1 MAYLNEIVAGR
12 RRRVAAEGAEL
23 GEAVPER
30 RGQPLVPL
38 VPLPGG
44 SAGGVGTGG
53 ARAPSGEWMRSPPES
68 AGDGGRGSGGAP
80 ALASS
85 RGGSGAAPLLV
96 CEIKRR
102 SPSRGAI
109 APGLDAVGQ
118 ARRYADAG
126 VRAVS
131 VLTEPDH
138 FGGALADLVAVKEAC
153 PHLSVLRKDF
163 LLDERDLEVSYRAG
177 ADAVLL
183 LAACLSTEEL
193 GRLYRRALE
202 LGMTPLV
209 EVHDDADL
217 ARARAV
223 RPLLTGIN
231 SRDLTTFEVD
241 TTLPARLR
249 PAVDWPTTLL
259 FESGIQRAEDAA
271 FARSAGFDGVLVG
284 EAVVRRP
291 ELVAEL
297 HAVLSAPA
305 VAGAGAE
312 VHAPAAGACAG
323 ANAGAAT
330 GPASEAGTDATA
342 GVRKGAGAGTGA
354 AAGAA
359 GEAGTDAATGAGR
372 AGAGIAAGMAAGADE
387 DAGAGAGAGP
397 DVDAG
402 AAATGARTARPRGVR
417 EPFWARVFAARHR
430 LAGSGRP
437 LTRPLIKV
445 CGITNRADAELAVA
459 LGADLLGFI
468 LAPAPRRAR
477 PQAIRELADLPVLK
491 VGVVVNDVSE
501 ALPLL
506 RDGFLDALQ
515 LHGDEAPGECYEIA
529 FPYYKAVRV
538 GAPADLDAER
548 AYRCPRVLLDA
559 YSPAAR
565 GGTGRRVADDLL
577 ARRAAGDG
585 ARPLWLA
592 GGMGPDNVA
601 EVIRTHAPELIDASS
616 RLEAEPGRKDHA
628 KLRAFFGQVQDAW
641 RQVAGTGARSSAGAA
656 AAATGGTAQ
665 AAGAVQAPASAAPP
679 GPAARGADPGGS
691 PGAACPG
698 RPRRNS
704 GCVTTMIHPVPRA
717 VGGAGS
723 RTGDAEAAPP
733 AAPAPAPSNTRRT
746 V

>member
-23 GEAVPER
+23 GEVVPDGR
-30 RGQPLVPL
+30 RQPLVPL
-38 VPLPGG
+38 
-44 SAGGVGTGG
+44 AG
-53 ARAPSGEWMRSPPES
+53 AK
-68 AGDGGRGSGGAP
+68 
-80 ALASS
+80 
-85 RGGSGAAPLLV
+85 PLLV

-118 ARRYADAG
+118 ARRYAAAG

-163 LLDERDLEVSYRAG
+163 LLDERDLEVSHRAG

-183 LAACLSTEEL
+183 LAACLGADEL
-193 GRLYRRALE
+193 GRLYRRSLA

-217 ARARAV
+217 AKARAV

-241 TTLPARLR
+241 ITLPARLR

-259 FESGIQRAEDAA
+259 FESGIHHAEDAA

-305 VAGAGAE
+305 
-312 VHAPAAGACAG
+312 P
-323 ANAGAAT
+323 
-330 GPASEAGTDATA
+330 P
-342 GVRKGAGAGTGA
+342 
-354 AAGAA
+354 
-359 GEAGTDAATGAGR
+359 
-372 AGAGIAAGMAAGADE
+372 
-387 DAGAGAGAGP
+387 
-397 DVDAG
+397 
-402 AAATGARTARPRGVR
+402 GAREG
-417 EPFWARVFAARHR
+417 FWARVFAARHR
-430 LAGSGRP
+430 LAGGG
-437 LTRPLIKV
+437 RPLIKV
-445 CGITNRADAELAVA
+445 CGITNRADAELAVE

-477 PQAIRELADLPVLK
+477 PQAIRALTDLPVLK
-491 VGVVVNDVSE
+491 VGVVVNDVTD

-506 RDGFLDALQ
+506 RDGCLDALQ
-515 LHGDEAPGECYEIA
+515 LHGDEAPDECYEIA
-529 FPYYKAVRV
+529 FPYYKALRV
-538 GAPADLDAER
+538 GAPADLEAEPR
-548 AYRCPRVLLDA
+548 YRCPRVLLDA

-565 GGTGRRVADDLL
+565 GGTGQRVAEDLL

-592 GGMGPDNVA
+592 GGIGPDNVA
-601 EVIRTHAPELIDASS
+601 EVIRGHAPELIDAST
-616 RLEAEPGRKDHA
+616 RFEAEPGRKDHG
-628 KLRAFFGQVQDAW
+628 KLRAFF
-641 RQVAGTGARSSAGAA
+641 RQVEDL
-656 AAATGGTAQ
+656 
-665 AAGAVQAPASAAPP
+665 AP
-679 GPAARGADPGGS
+679 
-691 PGAACPG
+691 
-698 RPRRNS
+698 
-704 GCVTTMIHPVPRA
+704 H
-717 VGGAGS
+717 
-723 RTGDAEAAPP
+723 
-733 AAPAPAPSNTRRT
+733 PAPSRSTTRST
-746 V
+746 A

>member
-23 GEAVPER
+23 GEPVPGSR
-30 RGQPLVPL
+30 RQPLVPL
-38 VPLPGG
+38 VPW
-44 SAGGVGTGG
+44 AGERDGG
-53 ARAPSGEWMRSPPES
+53 AG
-68 AGDGGRGSGGAP
+68 
-80 ALASS
+80 
-85 RGGSGAAPLLV
+85 APLLI

-118 ARRYADAG
+118 ARRYAAAG

-138 FGGALADLVAVKEAC
+138 FGGALADLIAVKEAW

-183 LAACLSTEEL
+183 LAACLSTDEL
-193 GRLYRRALE
+193 DRLYRHALA

-217 ARARAV
+217 AKARAV

-231 SRDLTTFEVD
+231 SRDLTTFAVD

-259 FESGIQRAEDAA
+259 FESGIHCAEDAA

-297 HAVLSAPA
+297 HAVLSADRI
-305 VAGAGAE
+305 AG
-312 VHAPAAGACAG
+312 
-323 ANAGAAT
+323 AGAAT
-330 GPASEAGTDATA
+330 GANTAASACGAERAEGAPAVD
-342 GVRKGAGAGTGA
+342 GAV
-354 AAGAA
+354 
-359 GEAGTDAATGAGR
+359 AATEVG
-372 AGAGIAAGMAAGADE
+372 AGMAADT
-387 DAGAGAGAGP
+387 DQPAGVGSAAVGRAVAAAGVAAVATAGT
-397 DVDAG
+397 
-402 AAATGARTARPRGVR
+402 ATGADAALGAGTSAPERGR
-417 EPFWARVFAARHR
+417 GLFWARVFAARQR

-437 LTRPLIKV
+437 MVKV
-445 CGITNRADAELAVA
+445 CGITNRADAELAVE

-477 PQAIRELADLPVLK
+477 PEAIRALADLPVLK

-506 RDGFLDALQ
+506 RDGCLDALQ
-515 LHGDEAPGECYEIA
+515 LHGDEQPGECYEIA

-538 GAPADLDAER
+538 DAPADLDAEG

-565 GGTGRRVADDLL
+565 GGTGVRVADDLL
-577 ARRAAGDG
+577 ARRAAGEDV
-585 ARPLWLA
+585 RPLWLA

-601 EVIRTHAPELIDASS
+601 AVIRTHAPELIDASS

-628 KLRAFFGQVQDAW
+628 KLRAFFQ
-641 RQVAGTGARSSAGAA
+641 
-656 AAATGGTAQ
+656 
-665 AAGAVQAPASAAPP
+665 AVQAASA
-679 GPAARGADPGGS
+679 
-691 PGAACPG
+691 
-698 RPRRNS
+698 
-704 GCVTTMIHPVPRA
+704 
-717 VGGAGS
+717 
-723 RTGDAEAAPP
+723 E
-733 AAPAPAPSNTRRT
+733 SNTTGRT
-746 V
+746 E

>member
-1 MAYLNEIVAGR
+1 MAYLSEIVAGR

-23 GEAVPER
+23 GEAVPGSR
-30 RGQPLVPL
+30 RQPLVPL
-38 VPLPGG
+38 VPRPL
-44 SAGGVGTGG
+44 AGGRAGEAEGRAESPRGTAAAGG
-53 ARAPSGEWMRSPPES
+53 RRPDGRPGRAAARA
-68 AGDGGRGSGGAP
+68 AGGG
-80 ALASS
+80 
-85 RGGSGAAPLLV
+85 PLLI

-109 APGLDAVGQ
+109 APGLDAAAQ
-118 ARRYADAG
+118 ARRYAAAG

-163 LLDERDLEVSYRAG
+163 LLDERDLDVSHRAG

-183 LAACLSTEEL
+183 LAACLTVEEL
-193 GRLYRRALE
+193 GRLYRRTLE

-209 EVHDDADL
+209 EVHDAADL

-259 FESGIQRAEDAA
+259 FESGIHCAEDAA

-297 HAVLSAPA
+297 RAVLTAP
-305 VAGAGAE
+305 AGAGAPPPE
-312 VHAPAAGACAG
+312 G
-323 ANAGAAT
+323 
-330 GPASEAGTDATA
+330 
-342 GVRKGAGAGTGA
+342 
-354 AAGAA
+354 
-359 GEAGTDAATGAGR
+359 GR
-372 AGAGIAAGMAAGADE
+372 
-387 DAGAGAGAGP
+387 
-397 DVDAG
+397 V
-402 AAATGARTARPRGVR
+402 
-417 EPFWARVFAARHR
+417 PFWARVFAARHR

-437 LTRPLIKV
+437 MIKV
-445 CGITNRADAELAVA
+445 CGITNRADAELAVE

-468 LAPAPRRAR
+468 MAPAPRRAR
-477 PQAIRELADLPVLK
+477 MQAIRALADLPVLK

-506 RDGFLDALQ
+506 RDGCLDALQ

-529 FPYYKAVRV
+529 FPYYKAVRA
-538 GAPADLDAER
+538 GTPADLEAES

-565 GGTGRRVADDLL
+565 GGTGQRVADDLL
-577 ARRAAGDG
+577 ARRAAAEGV
-585 ARPLWLA
+585 RPLWLA

-601 EVIRTHAPELIDASS
+601 AVIRTHAPELIDASS

-628 KLRAFFGQVQDAW
+628 RLRAFFHAVEAARDHGAAG
-641 RQVAGTGARSSAGAA
+641 VAGPTGPRGPAGVTDPGSRAGAIGSIGPLRASGPPDRRRPAGAA
-656 AAATGGTAQ
+656 SRPSPAKDTTGR
-665 AAGAVQAPASAAPP
+665 S
-679 GPAARGADPGGS
+679 
-691 PGAACPG
+691 
-698 RPRRNS
+698 
-704 GCVTTMIHPVPRA
+704 
-717 VGGAGS
+717 
-723 RTGDAEAAPP
+723 E
-733 AAPAPAPSNTRRT
+733 
-746 V
+746 

>member
-23 GEAVPER
+23 GEAVPDR
-30 RGQPLVPL
+30 RRPPLVPL
-38 VPLPGG
+38 LGERAQPRRDAEGGG
-44 SAGGVGTGG
+44 SRGAGGT
-53 ARAPSGEWMRSPPES
+53 RAPA
-68 AGDGGRGSGGAP
+68 AGGTRAG
-80 ALASS
+80 
-85 RGGSGAAPLLV
+85 APLLV

-118 ARRYADAG
+118 ARRYAAAG

-163 LLDERDLEVSYRAG
+163 LLDERDLEVSHRAG

-183 LAACLSTEEL
+183 LAACLSAEEL
-193 GRLYRRALE
+193 GRLYRHALA

-217 ARARAV
+217 AKARAV

-259 FESGIQRAEDAA
+259 FESGIHCAEDAA

-291 ELVAEL
+291 ELVTEL
-297 HAVLSAPA
+297 LDVLTARTPVRVGAAASART
-305 VAGAGAE
+305 
-312 VHAPAAGACAG
+312 AAG
-323 ANAGAAT
+323 AGAAT
-330 GPASEAGTDATA
+330 GADGGGAAVADRGARAEASNGAADGANADAAAGARDVADATA
-342 GVRKGAGAGTGA
+342 GTGHAARSQASAGAPA
-354 AAGAA
+354 PAGA
-359 GEAGTDAATGAGR
+359 
-372 AGAGIAAGMAAGADE
+372 
-387 DAGAGAGAGP
+387 
-397 DVDAG
+397 
-402 AAATGARTARPRGVR
+402 R
-417 EPFWARVFAARHR
+417 EGFWARVFGARHR
-430 LAGSGRP
+430 LAGSG
-437 LTRPLIKV
+437 RPLIKV
-445 CGITNRADAELAVA
+445 CGITNRADAELAVE

-468 LAPAPRRAR
+468 MAPAPRRAQ
-477 PQAIRELADLPVLK
+477 PEAIRALADLPVLK
-491 VGVVVNDVSE
+491 VGVVVNDVAE

-506 RDGFLDALQ
+506 RDGCLDAMQ
-515 LHGDEAPGECYEIA
+515 LHGDEQPHECYEIA

-538 GAPADLDAER
+538 GAPADLDGER

-565 GGTGRRVADDLL
+565 GGTGQRVADDLL
-577 ARRAAGDG
+577 TRRGEG

-601 EVIRTHAPELIDASS
+601 AVIRTHAPELVDVSS

-628 KLRAFFGQVQDAW
+628 KLRAFFRAVDGAAAAGPVG
-641 RQVAGTGARSSAGAA
+641 VAGPPALRGPAGAAEPAGAA
-656 AAATGGTAQ
+656 AAAGG
-665 AAGAVQAPASAAPP
+665 GSSPAPAGDADTAPHT
-679 GPAARGADPGGS
+679 S
-691 PGAACPG
+691 
-698 RPRRNS
+698 
-704 GCVTTMIHPVPRA
+704 PVPR
-717 VGGAGS
+717 
-723 RTGDAEAAPP
+723 T
-733 AAPAPAPSNTRRT
+733 TRRT

>member
-23 GEAVPER
+23 GEAVPGR
-30 RGQPLVPL
+30 RRPPLVPL
-38 VPLPGG
+38 LGEPAQPRRDAEGGG
-44 SAGGVGTGG
+44 SRGAGD
-53 ARAPSGEWMRSPPES
+53 ARAPA
-68 AGDGGRGSGGAP
+68 AGGTGA
-80 ALASS
+80 AA
-85 RGGSGAAPLLV
+85 GAPLLV

-118 ARRYADAG
+118 ARRYAAAG

-163 LLDERDLEVSYRAG
+163 LLDERDLEVSHRAG

-183 LAACLSTEEL
+183 LAACLSAEEL
-193 GRLYRRALE
+193 ERLYRRALA

-209 EVHDDADL
+209 EVHDAADL
-217 ARARAV
+217 AKARAV

-241 TTLPARLR
+241 ITLPARLR

-259 FESGIQRAEDAA
+259 FESGVHCAEDAA

-297 HAVLSAPA
+297 LDVLTARTPAGTGVGVGSAA
-305 VAGAGAE
+305 SAGT
-312 VHAPAAGACAG
+312 AAGA
-323 ANAGAAT
+323 
-330 GPASEAGTDATA
+330 
-342 GVRKGAGAGTGA
+342 GA
-354 AAGAA
+354 AAGA
-359 GEAGTDAATGAGR
+359 GHGVDAGTAVCADSGAR
-372 AGAGIAAGMAAGADE
+372 AGAA
-387 DAGAGAGAGP
+387 AGAGADPARGAGEAT
-397 DVDAG
+397 DAHGAARAGSGGAVVSAVAG
-402 AAATGARTARPRGVR
+402 APAPAGAREG
-417 EPFWARVFAARHR
+417 FWARVFAARHR

-437 LTRPLIKV
+437 LVKV
-445 CGITNRADAELAVA
+445 CGITNRADAELAVE

-477 PQAIRELADLPVLK
+477 PEAIRALADLPVLK
-491 VGVVVNDVSE
+491 VGVVVNDVTE

-506 RDGFLDALQ
+506 RDGCLDALQ

-529 FPYYKAVRV
+529 FPYYKALRV

-565 GGTGRRVADDLL
+565 GGTGQRVADDLL
-577 ARRAAGDG
+577 TRRGEG
-585 ARPLWLA
+585 VRPLWLA

-601 EVIRTHAPELIDASS
+601 AVIRTHAPELVDVSS

-628 KLRAFFGQVQDAW
+628 KLRAFFREVEPARDSLPETNT
-641 RQVAGTGARSSAGAA
+641 TG
-656 AAATGGTAQ
+656 
-665 AAGAVQAPASAAPP
+665 
-679 GPAARGADPGGS
+679 
-691 PGAACPG
+691 
-698 RPRRNS
+698 
-704 GCVTTMIHPVPRA
+704 
-717 VGGAGS
+717 
-723 RTGDAEAAPP
+723 
-733 AAPAPAPSNTRRT
+733 RT

>member
-23 GEAVPER
+23 GEPVPGSR
-30 RGQPLVPL
+30 RQPLVPL
-38 VPLPGG
+38 VPW
-44 SAGGVGTGG
+44 AGERDGG
-53 ARAPSGEWMRSPPES
+53 AG
-68 AGDGGRGSGGAP
+68 
-80 ALASS
+80 
-85 RGGSGAAPLLV
+85 APLLI

-118 ARRYADAG
+118 ARRYAAAG

-138 FGGALADLVAVKEAC
+138 FGGALADLIAVKEAW

-183 LAACLSTEEL
+183 LAACLSTDEL
-193 GRLYRRALE
+193 DRLYRHALA

-217 ARARAV
+217 AKARAV

-231 SRDLTTFEVD
+231 SRDLTTFAVD

-259 FESGIQRAEDAA
+259 FESGIHCAEDAA

-297 HAVLSAPA
+297 LAVLSA
-305 VAGAGAE
+305 
-312 VHAPAAGACAG
+312 
-323 ANAGAAT
+323 
-330 GPASEAGTDATA
+330 D
-342 GVRKGAGAGTGA
+342 RIAGTGA
-354 AAGAA
+354 ATGANTA
-359 GEAGTDAATGAGR
+359 ASACGAERAPGAPIAEGAPAVDGAPAATEVG
-372 AGAGIAAGMAAGADE
+372 AGMAADTDQPAGVGSAAVPTGALAAAAE
-387 DAGAGAGAGP
+387 EVAARAVAAAGVAAVATAGT
-397 DVDAG
+397 
-402 AAATGARTARPRGVR
+402 ATGADAALGAGTSAPERGR
-417 EPFWARVFAARHR
+417 GLFWARLFAARQR

-437 LTRPLIKV
+437 MVKV
-445 CGITNRADAELAVA
+445 CGITNRADAELAVE

-477 PQAIRELADLPVLK
+477 PEAIRALADLPVLK

-506 RDGFLDALQ
+506 RDGCLDALQ
-515 LHGDEAPGECYEIA
+515 LHGDEQPGECYEIA

-538 GAPADLDAER
+538 DAPADLDAEG

-565 GGTGRRVADDLL
+565 GGTGVRVADDLL
-577 ARRAAGDG
+577 ARRASGEG
-585 ARPLWLA
+585 VRPLWLA

-601 EVIRTHAPELIDASS
+601 AVIRTHAPELIDASS

-628 KLRAFFGQVQDAW
+628 KLRAFFQ
-641 RQVAGTGARSSAGAA
+641 
-656 AAATGGTAQ
+656 
-665 AAGAVQAPASAAPP
+665 AVQAASAETNTT
-679 GPAARGADPGGS
+679 
-691 PGAACPG
+691 G
-698 RPRRNS
+698 R
-704 GCVTTMIHPVPRA
+704 T
-717 VGGAGS
+717 
-723 RTGDAEAAPP
+723 E
-733 AAPAPAPSNTRRT
+733 
-746 V
+746 

>member
-12 RRRVAAEGAEL
+12 RRRVATEGAEL
-23 GEAVPER
+23 GEPVPGSR
-30 RGQPLVPL
+30 RQPLVPL
-38 VPLPGG
+38 VPW
-44 SAGGVGTGG
+44 AGARDGG
-53 ARAPSGEWMRSPPES
+53 AG
-68 AGDGGRGSGGAP
+68 
-80 ALASS
+80 
-85 RGGSGAAPLLV
+85 APLLI

-118 ARRYADAG
+118 ARRYAAAG
-126 VRAVS
+126 VRALS

-138 FGGALADLVAVKEAC
+138 FGGALADLIAVKEAW

-183 LAACLSTEEL
+183 LAACLSTDEL
-193 GRLYRRALE
+193 DRLYRHALA

-217 ARARAV
+217 AKARAV

-231 SRDLTTFEVD
+231 SRDLTTFAVD

-259 FESGIQRAEDAA
+259 FESGIHCAEDAA

-297 HAVLSAPA
+297 HAVLSADRI
-305 VAGAGAE
+305 AG
-312 VHAPAAGACAG
+312 
-323 ANAGAAT
+323 AGAAT
-330 GPASEAGTDATA
+330 GANTAASACGAERAEGAPAVDGAGAATEVGAGMAADTDQPAGVGSAAVGRAVAAAGVAAVATA
-342 GVRKGAGAGTGA
+342 G
-354 AAGAA
+354 
-359 GEAGTDAATGAGR
+359 AATGAD
-372 AGAGIAAGMAAGADE
+372 AALGAGTSAPE
-387 DAGAGAGAGP
+387 
-397 DVDAG
+397 
-402 AAATGARTARPRGVR
+402 RGR
-417 EPFWARVFAARHR
+417 GLFWARVFAARQR

-437 LTRPLIKV
+437 MVKV
-445 CGITNRADAELAVA
+445 CGITNRADAELAVE

-477 PQAIRELADLPVLK
+477 PEAIRALADLPVLK

-506 RDGFLDALQ
+506 RDGCLDALQ
-515 LHGDEAPGECYEIA
+515 LHGDEQPGECYEIA

-538 GAPADLDAER
+538 DAPADLDAEG

-565 GGTGRRVADDLL
+565 GGTGVRVADDLL
-577 ARRAAGDG
+577 ARRASGEG
-585 ARPLWLA
+585 VRPLWLA

-601 EVIRTHAPELIDASS
+601 AVIRTHAPELIDASS

-628 KLRAFFGQVQDAW
+628 KLRAFFQ
-641 RQVAGTGARSSAGAA
+641 
-656 AAATGGTAQ
+656 
-665 AAGAVQAPASAAPP
+665 AVQAASAETNTT
-679 GPAARGADPGGS
+679 
-691 PGAACPG
+691 G
-698 RPRRNS
+698 R
-704 GCVTTMIHPVPRA
+704 T
-717 VGGAGS
+717 
-723 RTGDAEAAPP
+723 E
-733 AAPAPAPSNTRRT
+733 
-746 V
+746 